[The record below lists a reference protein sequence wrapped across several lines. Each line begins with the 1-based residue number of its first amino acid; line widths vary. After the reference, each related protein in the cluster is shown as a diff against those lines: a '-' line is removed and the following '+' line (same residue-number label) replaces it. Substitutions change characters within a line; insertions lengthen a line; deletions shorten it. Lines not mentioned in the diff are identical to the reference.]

1 MEEQNANIGPR
12 FYGSVAALCPDDVL
26 TFACPVCG
34 HQASMEART
43 LKLRVASDL
52 LIEDLDA
59 RLRCTSCGARG
70 QAQLIAI
77 EAAER

>member
-1 MEEQNANIGPR
+1 MVEQNANTGPR
-12 FYGSVAALCPDDVL
+12 FHGSVAALCPDDVL
-26 TFACPVCG
+26 TFACLACG

-43 LKLRVASDL
+43 LKLRVTSDL

-70 QAQLIAI
+70 QAQLVAI
-77 EAAER
+77 DAAEA